1 MFGSNTKSNM
11 KSNIRYWVI
20 AFFSICIGIYPLI
33 YMIVDMEAEG
43 FLRSKS
49 ASLLT
54 NTLWRVAFFTHIYF
68 GGISLLV
75 GWSQFSK
82 RIRAKRLKLHRLLG
96 KIYVIAVLLSSI
108 TGLYIAFYANGGIVS
123 QLGFSFLAIGWF
135 YTTFNAYTSIK
146 KKKIEAHRKWMIRS
160 YAFTFAAVTLRLWL
174 PTLPSLLNIPFNE
187 AYIIISWLCW
197 VPNIIIAEIYIRK
210 AIL

>member
-1 MFGSNTKSNM
+1 M
-11 KSNIRYWVI
+11 KSKIRYWVV
-20 AFFSICIGIYPLI
+20 AVFSISIGLYPLI
-33 YMIVDMEAEG
+33 YLIVDMDGEG
-43 FLRSKS
+43 LLGSKPATVS
-49 ASLLT
+49 S
-54 NTLWRVAFFTHIYF
+54 NFLWRIAFFTHIYL

-82 RIRAKRLKLHRLLG
+82 KIRRKNLKLHRLLG
-96 KIYVIAVLLSSI
+96 KIYVICVLISAI
-108 TGLYIAFYANGGIVS
+108 TGFYVALFANGGIVS

-135 YTTFNAYTSIK
+135 YTTLNGYTTIRK
-146 KKKIEAHRKWMIRS
+146 KDRENHRKWMIRS
-160 YAFTFAAVTLRLWL
+160 YAFTLAAVTLRLWL
-174 PTLPSLLNIPFNE
+174 PTLPSILGIPFSE

>member
-1 MFGSNTKSNM
+1 
-11 KSNIRYWVI
+11 
-20 AFFSICIGIYPLI
+20 
-33 YMIVDMEAEG
+33 MESEG
-43 FLRSKS
+43 FLRSKPS
-49 ASLLT
+49 TVL
-54 NTLWRVAFFTHIYF
+54 NNFPWRIAFFIHIYL

-82 RIRAKRLKLHRLLG
+82 RIRSTRLKLHRLLG
-96 KIYVIAVLLSSI
+96 KIYVVSVLISAIA
-108 TGLYIAFYANGGIVS
+108 GFYVALFANGGIVS

-135 YTTFNAYTSIK
+135 YTTINAYTTIK
-146 KKKIEAHRKWMIRS
+146 KKNIEAHRKWMIRS
-160 YAFTFAAVTLRLWL
+160 YAFTLAAVTLRLWL
-174 PTLPSLLNIPFNE
+174 PTLPAILSIPFEE

>member
-1 MFGSNTKSNM
+1 M

-20 AFFSICIGIYPLI
+20 AVFSILIGLYPLI
-33 YMIVDMEAEG
+33 YLIVDMETEG

-49 ASLLT
+49 TTLL
-54 NTLWRVAFFTHIYF
+54 NSSLWRIAFFTHIYF

-82 RIRAKRLKLHRLLG
+82 RIRGKRLKLHRLLG
-96 KIYVIAVLLSSI
+96 KIYVVSVLISAIA
-108 TGLYIAFYANGGIVS
+108 GFYVALFANGGIVS

-135 YTTFNAYTSIK
+135 YTTLKAYTTIK
-146 KKKIEAHRKWMIRS
+146 KKDIESHRKWMIRS
-160 YAFTFAAVTLRLWL
+160 YAFTLAAVTLRLWL
-174 PTLPSLLNIPFNE
+174 PTLPGLLDIPFEE
-187 AYIIISWLCW
+187 AYVIISWLCW

>member
-1 MFGSNTKSNM
+1 M

-20 AFFSICIGIYPLI
+20 AVFSILIGLYPLI
-33 YMIVDMEAEG
+33 YMIVDMESEG

-49 ASLLT
+49 TTLL
-54 NTLWRVAFFTHIYF
+54 NSSLWRIAFFTHIYF

-82 RIRAKRLKLHRLLG
+82 RIRGKRLKLHRLLG
-96 KIYVIAVLLSSI
+96 KIYVVSVLISAIA
-108 TGLYIAFYANGGIVS
+108 GFYVALFANGGIVS

-135 YTTFNAYTSIK
+135 YTTLKAYTTIK
-146 KKKIEAHRKWMIRS
+146 KKDVESHRKWMIRS
-160 YAFTFAAVTLRLWL
+160 YAFTLAAVTLRLWL
-174 PTLPSLLNIPFNE
+174 PTLPAILSIPFEE
-187 AYIIISWLCW
+187 AYVIISWLCW

>member
-1 MFGSNTKSNM
+1 M
-11 KSNIRYWVI
+11 KSNIRYWVV
-20 AFFSICIGIYPLI
+20 AVFSILIGLYPLI

-43 FLRSKS
+43 FLRSKPVIILES
-49 ASLLT
+49 S
-54 NTLWRVAFFTHIYF
+54 LWRVAFFTHIYL

-75 GWSQFSK
+75 GWSQFSE
-82 RIRAKRLKLHRLLG
+82 RIRGKRLKLHRLLG
-96 KIYVIAVLLSSI
+96 KIYVVCVLMSAIA
-108 TGLYIAFYANGGIVS
+108 GFYVSFFANGGIVS

-135 YTTFNAYTSIK
+135 YTTLNAYITIK
-146 KKKIEAHRKWMIRS
+146 KKDVESHRKWMIRS
-160 YAFTFAAVTLRLWL
+160 YAFTLAAVTLRLWMPIL
-174 PTLPSLLNIPFNE
+174 PPLLGINFQD

>member
-1 MFGSNTKSNM
+1 M

-20 AFFSICIGIYPLI
+20 AVFSISIGLYPLI
-33 YMIVDMEAEG
+33 YLIVDMNGEG
-43 FLRSKS
+43 LLGSKPVS
-49 ASLLT
+49 VST
-54 NTLWRVAFFTHIYF
+54 SFLWRIAFFTHIYL

-82 RIRAKRLKLHRLLG
+82 RIRGKRLKIHRLLG
-96 KIYVIAVLLSSI
+96 RIYVICVLISA
-108 TGLYIAFYANGGIVS
+108 IAGFYVALFANGGILS

-135 YTTFNAYTSIK
+135 YTTLNGYTTIK
-146 KKKIEAHRKWMIRS
+146 KKEIESHRKWMIRS
-160 YAFTFAAVTLRLWL
+160 YAFTLAAVTLRLWL
-174 PTLPSLLNIPFNE
+174 PTLPSILGISFSE

>member
-1 MFGSNTKSNM
+1 M
-11 KSNIRYWVI
+11 KNKIRFWVI
-20 AFFSICIGIYPLI
+20 AVFSISIGLYPLI
-33 YMIVDMEAEG
+33 YLIVDMDGEG
-43 FLRSKS
+43 LLGSKPATVS
-49 ASLLT
+49 SSF
-54 NTLWRVAFFTHIYF
+54 LWRIAFFTHIYL

-82 RIRAKRLKLHRLLG
+82 RIRGKRLKLHRLLG
-96 KIYVIAVLLSSI
+96 KIYVICVLISA
-108 TGLYIAFYANGGIVS
+108 IAGFYVALFANGGIVS

-135 YTTFNAYTSIK
+135 YTTLNGYTTIRK
-146 KKKIEAHRKWMIRS
+146 KEIESHRKWMIRS
-160 YAFTFAAVTLRLWL
+160 YAFTLAAVTLRLWL
-174 PTLPSLLNIPFNE
+174 PTLPSILGIPFAE